1 MKLIFV
7 YNAESDFISKT
18 LDFAHKI
25 ISPTTYQCDLCALTH
40 DNFGEKKAWKEFRE
54 NHKVAMEFLY
64 KSEFEKR
71 YFKTEYPALYIEAN
85 GEFELIISPKQFKKV
100 DDVQGLIQIVDSCL
114 RRNDVKKIN

>member
-25 ISPTTYQCDLCALTH
+25 ISSTTYQCDLCALTH

-71 YFKTEYPALYIEAN
+71 YFKTEYPAVFLEIREN
-85 GEFELIISPKQFKKV
+85 TNMIISPNQFSNIQSV
-100 DDVQGLIQIVDSCL
+100 HQLTQLIDSCL
-114 RRNDVKKIN
+114 I